1 MQKCPKGLCFVS
13 VILVQ
18 QCILCGCVR
27 TITKS
32 LCTSL
37 SIHQIS
43 GTWERTLLASFSSS
57 LKEPFKDL
65 WKSITTWIT
74 LLYVVW
80 PCFLKNCKN
89 GSRHAFFFYQ
99 CTSCQIEIWIIT
111 HANPRGIHGRL
122 HLCKVKWFCVLLRYN
137 KTLTK
142 RKRLPKSDKCL
153 LTCQSHKYFWHL
165 SKVYLKAV
173 SQFLSALLEVLL
185 QEKYGKNVYIY
196 LDQSSFSENMY
207 LIIRQIFI
215 RHWSGLSLSC
225 HFLKAIDRLA
235 VFSVLKQNN

>member
-80 PCFLKNCKN
+80 PCFLKTVKMV
-89 GSRHAFFFYQ
+89 SRHAFFSLYQ

-111 HANPRGIHGRL
+111 HANPRGSMGGCIFARL
-122 HLCKVKWFCVLLRYN
+122 SDFVFCLGITRPWLN
-137 KTLTK
+137 EN
-142 RKRLPKSDKCL
+142 
-153 LTCQSHKYFWHL
+153 
-165 SKVYLKAV
+165 VYLKVTNVCLHAKATNTFDTWV
-173 SQFLSALLEVLL
+173 
-185 QEKYGKNVYIY
+185 KYTWRQY
-196 LDQSSFSENMY
+196 LNS
-207 LIIRQIFI
+207 
-215 RHWSGLSLSC
+215 
-225 HFLKAIDRLA
+225 
-235 VFSVLKQNN
+235 

>member
-89 GSRHAFFFYQ
+89 GSRHAFFSLYQ

-111 HANPRGIHGRL
+111 HANPRGSMGGCIFARL
-122 HLCKVKWFCVLLRYN
+122 SDFVFCLGITRPWLN
-137 KTLTK
+137 EN
-142 RKRLPKSDKCL
+142 
-153 LTCQSHKYFWHL
+153 
-165 SKVYLKAV
+165 VYLKVTNVCLHAKATNTFDTWV
-173 SQFLSALLEVLL
+173 
-185 QEKYGKNVYIY
+185 KYTWRQY
-196 LDQSSFSENMY
+196 LNS
-207 LIIRQIFI
+207 
-215 RHWSGLSLSC
+215 
-225 HFLKAIDRLA
+225 
-235 VFSVLKQNN
+235 

>member
-1 MQKCPKGLCFVS
+1 MVVS
-13 VILVQ
+13 TPLRNPCALACQSI
-18 QCILCGCVR
+18 
-27 TITKS
+27 KS
-32 LCTSL
+32 L
-37 SIHQIS
+37 
-43 GTWERTLLASFSSS
+43 GPERERTLLASFSS

-122 HLCKVKWFCVLLRYN
+122 HLCKVKWFCVLLRDN

-196 LDQSSFSENMY
+196 LDLIFFFRKYVSYNSSNKY
-207 LIIRQIFI
+207 LLDIEVGFRFRVIFWKQLI
-215 RHWSGLSLSC
+215 DWLFLVYLNKTIKHLNQKLLVSTEFWSST
-225 HFLKAIDRLA
+225 
-235 VFSVLKQNN
+235 